1 LWLDEGV
8 AVVIDRNGKTVVPFA
23 SGSKDNMRDDGD
35 PIDESGKA
43 IISLLKEAADTARA
57 TCLQAVTAAQN
68 GEIQLR
74 AAEARIK
81 ELELEVRHHYD
92 RAARAEKWLAHVH
105 HEIED
110 RFFGPNPAAQS
121 K

>member
-1 LWLDEGV
+1 M
-8 AVVIDRNGKTVVPFA
+8 IDRNGKTVIPFA
-23 SGSKDNMRDDGD
+23 PGSKGNVRDEDD
-35 PIDESGKA
+35 SVDKSGEA
-43 IISLLKEAADTARA
+43 IIALLKEAADTARA
-57 TCLQAVTAAQN
+57 TCLQAVNAAQKAA
-68 GEIQLR
+68 IQLR

-81 ELELEVRHHYD
+81 ELELEVRQHYD

-110 RFFGPNPAAQS
+110 KFFGPNPAAQS

>member
-1 LWLDEGV
+1 M
-8 AVVIDRNGKTVVPFA
+8 IDRNGETVVPFA
-23 SGSKDNMRDDGD
+23 ASSKDNVRNGGD
-35 PIDESGKA
+35 PVEESGKA
-43 IISLLKEAADTARA
+43 IIVLLKEAADTARA
-57 TCLQAVTAAQN
+57 TCLQAVNAAQK

-110 RFFGPNPAAQS
+110 KFFGPNPAAQS
-121 K
+121 R